1 MGCVV
6 GGAAKPGSVFVGVVE
21 AVAEDVL
28 AVGAGGYSYAVDYDR
43 AGIGAPLCPRQV
55 VRFVLTGDRT
65 GRLLPLPDRAAWQAF
80 ADALPPDRSVAGSV
94 VGMHRGH
101 LLVQVGPL
109 FGRLPASAG
118 ARTSVLGSRVPVAVG
133 RLDGATGLV
142 ELALAARADLVEM
155 ALRQE
160 LADSLAERERL
171 SAEVVRL
178 ESPPNGGEYR
188 AATLKEAR
196 ARLHDAETATAL
208 ARQAIDQYLG
218 ARARGAPAE
227 PGRPTAGADAV
238 AAADAADAADAT
250 GAGGADA
257 GGGGAGGGGAGP
269 GGGGP
274 YAPEDY
280 AAAAG
285 LISMG
290 LAEMFLLVGPPPT
303 QARGWTPDGPGGLGG
318 SSDDSPVGAGQ
329 GGAGRG

>member
-1 MGCVV
+1 MA
-6 GGAAKPGSVFVGVVE
+6 GGAAKPGSVFVGVIE

-109 FGRLPASAG
+109 YGRLPASAG
-118 ARTSVLGSRVPVAVG
+118 ARTSVLSSRVPVVVG

-196 ARLHDAETATAL
+196 VRLRYAETATAL
-208 ARQAIDQYLG
+208 AQQAIDQYLG
-218 ARARGAPAE
+218 GRARGAPAE
-227 PGRPTAGADAV
+227 PGRPSAVAGAV
-238 AAADAADAADAT
+238 A
-250 GAGGADA
+250 AGGADA
-257 GGGGAGGGGAGP
+257 GGGGAGGGGAGS

-274 YAPEDY
+274 YEPEDY

-303 QARGWTPDGPGGLGG
+303 QSWGRTPDGPGGLGG